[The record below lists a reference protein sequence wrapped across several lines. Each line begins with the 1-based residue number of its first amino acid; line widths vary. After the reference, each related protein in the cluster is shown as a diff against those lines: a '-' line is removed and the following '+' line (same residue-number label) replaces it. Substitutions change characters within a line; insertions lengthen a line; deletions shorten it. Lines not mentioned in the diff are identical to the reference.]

1 MKPLIKICGIA
12 DLNFLNEVIQIN
24 EINYLGFI
32 FYENSPRNV
41 TKDLLNDIKRFDFK
55 DKRPVCVFVNASS
68 EFIKE
73 SISYFKDPLLQFQG
87 NETNQISSSYKKDY
101 WKVIHVKSIE
111 SIDRIEE
118 YPDASAIL
126 LENYKKD
133 QFGGTGESFDWDI
146 VKKANLSQKIVLSGG
161 INVKNVENA
170 IITTIEGLDPASNH
184 PVQQAW
190 IDLQV
195 PQCGYCQSGQIMAAE
210 ALLKANPDPSDEE
223 IDIAMQGHV
232 CRCGTYERI
241 REAINIAA
249 KQTNSSGATA

>member
-41 TKDLLNDIKRFDFK
+41 TQDLLNDIKRFDFK

-73 SISYFKDPLLQFQG
+73 SISYFKDPLLQFHG
-87 NETNQISSSYKKDY
+87 DETNQFCSSFKKDF

-111 SIDRIEE
+111 SIDSIEE

-146 VKKANLSQKIVLSGG
+146 LKKANLSKKIVLSGG
-161 INVKNVENA
+161 INVKNVDNA
-170 IITTIEGLDPASNH
+170 ISTQP
-184 PVQQAW
+184 W
-190 IDLQV
+190 
-195 PQCGYCQSGQIMAAE
+195 C
-210 ALLKANPDPSDEE
+210 
-223 IDIAMQGHV
+223 IDINSGV
-232 CRCGTYERI
+232 ESSIGI
-241 REAINIAA
+241 KNITLVN
-249 KQTNSSGATA
+249 KILEKF

>member
-68 EFIKE
+68 EFIKK
-73 SISYFKDPLLQFQG
+73 SISYFKDPLLQFHG
-87 NETNQISSSYKKDY
+87 DETNQFCSSFQKDF

-146 VKKANLSQKIVLSGG
+146 VKKANLSKKIVLSGG
-161 INVKNVENA
+161 INVKNVDNA
-170 IITTIEGLDPASNH
+170 ISTQP
-184 PVQQAW
+184 W
-190 IDLQV
+190 
-195 PQCGYCQSGQIMAAE
+195 C
-210 ALLKANPDPSDEE
+210 
-223 IDIAMQGHV
+223 IDINSGV
-232 CRCGTYERI
+232 ESSIGI
-241 REAINIAA
+241 KNITLVN
-249 KQTNSSGATA
+249 KILEKF

>member
-12 DLNFLNEVIQIN
+12 DLNFLTEVTQIN

-73 SISYFKDPLLQFQG
+73 SISYFKDPLLQFHG
-87 NETNQISSSYKKDY
+87 DETNQFCSSFKKDF

-146 VKKANLSQKIVLSGG
+146 VKKANLSKKIVLSGG
-161 INVKNVENA
+161 INVKNVDNA
-170 IITTIEGLDPASNH
+170 ISTQP
-184 PVQQAW
+184 W
-190 IDLQV
+190 
-195 PQCGYCQSGQIMAAE
+195 C
-210 ALLKANPDPSDEE
+210 
-223 IDIAMQGHV
+223 IDINSGV
-232 CRCGTYERI
+232 ESSIGI
-241 REAINIAA
+241 KNINLVNKILE
-249 KQTNSSGATA
+249 KF

>member
-73 SISYFKDPLLQFQG
+73 SISYFKDPLLQFHG
-87 NETNQISSSYKKDY
+87 DETNQFCSSFKKDF
-101 WKVIHVKSIE
+101 WKVIHVKSVE

-133 QFGGTGESFDWDI
+133 QFGGTGESFDWNI
-146 VKKANLSQKIVLSGG
+146 VKKANLSKKIVLSGG
-161 INVKNVENA
+161 INVKNVDNA
-170 IITTIEGLDPASNH
+170 ISTQP
-184 PVQQAW
+184 W
-190 IDLQV
+190 
-195 PQCGYCQSGQIMAAE
+195 C
-210 ALLKANPDPSDEE
+210 
-223 IDIAMQGHV
+223 IDINSGV
-232 CRCGTYERI
+232 ESSIGI
-241 REAINIAA
+241 KNITLVN
-249 KQTNSSGATA
+249 KILEKF

>member
-73 SISYFKDPLLQFQG
+73 SISYFKDPLLQFHG
-87 NETNQISSSYKKDY
+87 DETNQFCSSFKKDF

-126 LENYKKD
+126 LENYKKN
-133 QFGGTGESFDWDI
+133 QFGGTGESFDWKI
-146 VKKANLSQKIVLSGG
+146 VEKANLSKKIVLSGG
-161 INVKNVENA
+161 INVKNVDNA
-170 IITTIEGLDPASNH
+170 ISTQP
-184 PVQQAW
+184 W
-190 IDLQV
+190 
-195 PQCGYCQSGQIMAAE
+195 C
-210 ALLKANPDPSDEE
+210 
-223 IDIAMQGHV
+223 IDI
-232 CRCGTYERI
+232 
-241 REAINIAA
+241 
-249 KQTNSSGATA
+249 NSGVESSIGIKDITLVNKILEKF

>member
-73 SISYFKDPLLQFQG
+73 SISYFKDPLLQFHG
-87 NETNQISSSYKKDY
+87 DETNQFCSSFKKDF

-146 VKKANLSQKIVLSGG
+146 VKKANLSKKIVLSGG
-161 INVKNVENA
+161 INVKNVDNA
-170 IITTIEGLDPASNH
+170 ISTQP
-184 PVQQAW
+184 W
-190 IDLQV
+190 
-195 PQCGYCQSGQIMAAE
+195 C
-210 ALLKANPDPSDEE
+210 
-223 IDIAMQGHV
+223 IDINSGV
-232 CRCGTYERI
+232 ESSIGVK
-241 REAINIAA
+241 NITLVN
-249 KQTNSSGATA
+249 KILEKF

>member
-1 MKPLIKICGIA
+1 MKPLIKICGIS

-73 SISYFKDPLLQFQG
+73 SISYFKDPLLQFHG
-87 NETNQISSSYKKDY
+87 DETNQFCSSFKKDF

-133 QFGGTGESFDWDI
+133 QFGGTGESFDWNI
-146 VKKANLSQKIVLSGG
+146 VEKTNLSKKIVLSGG
-161 INVKNVENA
+161 INVKNVDNA
-170 IITTIEGLDPASNH
+170 ISTQP
-184 PVQQAW
+184 W
-190 IDLQV
+190 
-195 PQCGYCQSGQIMAAE
+195 C
-210 ALLKANPDPSDEE
+210 
-223 IDIAMQGHV
+223 IDI
-232 CRCGTYERI
+232 
-241 REAINIAA
+241 
-249 KQTNSSGATA
+249 NSGVESSIGIKDITLVKKILEKF

>member
-41 TKDLLNDIKRFDFK
+41 TKDLLNDIKKFDFK

-73 SISYFKDPLLQFQG
+73 SISYFKDPLLQFHG
-87 NETNQISSSYKKDY
+87 DETNQFCSSFKKDF

-146 VKKANLSQKIVLSGG
+146 VKKANLSKKIVLSGG
-161 INVKNVENA
+161 INVKNVDNA
-170 IITTIEGLDPASNH
+170 ISTQP
-184 PVQQAW
+184 W
-190 IDLQV
+190 
-195 PQCGYCQSGQIMAAE
+195 C
-210 ALLKANPDPSDEE
+210 
-223 IDIAMQGHV
+223 IDINSGV
-232 CRCGTYERI
+232 ESSIGI
-241 REAINIAA
+241 KNITLVN
-249 KQTNSSGATA
+249 KILEKF

>member
-73 SISYFKDPLLQFQG
+73 SISYFKDPLLQFHG
-87 NETNQISSSYKKDY
+87 DETNQFCSSFKKDF

-126 LENYKKD
+126 LENYKKN

-146 VKKANLSQKIVLSGG
+146 VKKANLSKKIVLSGG
-161 INVKNVENA
+161 INVKNVDNA
-170 IITTIEGLDPASNH
+170 ISTQP
-184 PVQQAW
+184 W
-190 IDLQV
+190 
-195 PQCGYCQSGQIMAAE
+195 C
-210 ALLKANPDPSDEE
+210 
-223 IDIAMQGHV
+223 IDINSGV
-232 CRCGTYERI
+232 ESSIGI
-241 REAINIAA
+241 KNITLVN
-249 KQTNSSGATA
+249 KILEKF

>member
-1 MKPLIKICGIA
+1 MKPLIKICGIS

-73 SISYFKDPLLQFQG
+73 SISYFKDPLLQFHG
-87 NETNQISSSYKKDY
+87 DETNQFCSSFKKDF

-133 QFGGTGESFDWDI
+133 QFGGTGESFDWHI
-146 VKKANLSQKIVLSGG
+146 VKKANLSKKIVLSGG
-161 INVKNVENA
+161 INVKNVDNA
-170 IITTIEGLDPASNH
+170 ISTQP
-184 PVQQAW
+184 W
-190 IDLQV
+190 
-195 PQCGYCQSGQIMAAE
+195 C
-210 ALLKANPDPSDEE
+210 
-223 IDIAMQGHV
+223 IDI
-232 CRCGTYERI
+232 
-241 REAINIAA
+241 
-249 KQTNSSGATA
+249 NSGVESSIGIKDITLVNKILEKF

>member
-73 SISYFKDPLLQFQG
+73 SISYFKDPLLQFHG
-87 NETNQISSSYKKDY
+87 DETNQFCSSFKKDF

-133 QFGGTGESFDWDI
+133 QFGGTGESFDWNI
-146 VKKANLSQKIVLSGG
+146 VKKANFSKKIVLSGG
-161 INVKNVENA
+161 INVKNVDNA
-170 IITTIEGLDPASNH
+170 ISTQP
-184 PVQQAW
+184 W
-190 IDLQV
+190 
-195 PQCGYCQSGQIMAAE
+195 C
-210 ALLKANPDPSDEE
+210 
-223 IDIAMQGHV
+223 IDI
-232 CRCGTYERI
+232 
-241 REAINIAA
+241 
-249 KQTNSSGATA
+249 NSGVESSIGIKDITLVKKILEKF

>member
-41 TKDLLNDIKRFDFK
+41 TKDLLNDIKRLDFK

-73 SISYFKDPLLQFQG
+73 SISYFKDPLLQFHG
-87 NETNQISSSYKKDY
+87 DETNQFCSSFKKDF

-111 SIDRIEE
+111 SIDRIED

-126 LENYKKD
+126 FENYKKD

-146 VKKANLSQKIVLSGG
+146 VKKANFSKKIVLSGG
-161 INVKNVENA
+161 INVKNVDNA
-170 IITTIEGLDPASNH
+170 ISTQP
-184 PVQQAW
+184 W
-190 IDLQV
+190 
-195 PQCGYCQSGQIMAAE
+195 C
-210 ALLKANPDPSDEE
+210 
-223 IDIAMQGHV
+223 IDINSGV
-232 CRCGTYERI
+232 ESSIGI
-241 REAINIAA
+241 KNITLVN
-249 KQTNSSGATA
+249 KILEKF

>member
-41 TKDLLNDIKRFDFK
+41 TKNLLNDIKRFDFK

-73 SISYFKDPLLQFQG
+73 SISCFKDPLLQFHG
-87 NETNQISSSYKKDY
+87 DETNQFCSSFQKDF

-146 VKKANLSQKIVLSGG
+146 VKKANLSKKIVLSGG
-161 INVKNVENA
+161 INVKNVDNA
-170 IITTIEGLDPASNH
+170 ISTQP
-184 PVQQAW
+184 W
-190 IDLQV
+190 
-195 PQCGYCQSGQIMAAE
+195 C
-210 ALLKANPDPSDEE
+210 
-223 IDIAMQGHV
+223 IDINSGV
-232 CRCGTYERI
+232 ESSIGI
-241 REAINIAA
+241 KNITLVN
-249 KQTNSSGATA
+249 KILEKF

>member
-1 MKPLIKICGIA
+1 MKPLIKICGIS

-73 SISYFKDPLLQFQG
+73 SISYFKDPLLQFHG
-87 NETNQISSSYKKDY
+87 DETNQFCSSFKKDF

-133 QFGGTGESFDWDI
+133 QFGGTGESFDWNI
-146 VKKANLSQKIVLSGG
+146 VEKANLSKKIVLSGG
-161 INVKNVENA
+161 INVKNVDNA
-170 IITTIEGLDPASNH
+170 ISTQP
-184 PVQQAW
+184 W
-190 IDLQV
+190 
-195 PQCGYCQSGQIMAAE
+195 C
-210 ALLKANPDPSDEE
+210 
-223 IDIAMQGHV
+223 IDINSGV
-232 CRCGTYERI
+232 ESSIGI
-241 REAINIAA
+241 KNITLVN
-249 KQTNSSGATA
+249 KILEKF

>member
-73 SISYFKDPLLQFQG
+73 SISYFKNPLLQFHG
-87 NETNQISSSYKKDY
+87 DETNQFCSSFKRDF

-126 LENYKKD
+126 FENYKKD

-146 VKKANLSQKIVLSGG
+146 VKKANLSKKIVLSGG
-161 INVKNVENA
+161 INVKNVDNA
-170 IITTIEGLDPASNH
+170 ISTQP
-184 PVQQAW
+184 W
-190 IDLQV
+190 
-195 PQCGYCQSGQIMAAE
+195 C
-210 ALLKANPDPSDEE
+210 
-223 IDIAMQGHV
+223 IDINSGV
-232 CRCGTYERI
+232 ESSIGI
-241 REAINIAA
+241 KNITLVN
-249 KQTNSSGATA
+249 KILEKF

>member
-68 EFIKE
+68 EFINE
-73 SISYFKDPLLQFQG
+73 SISYFKDPLLQYHG
-87 NETNQISSSYKKDY
+87 DETNQFCSSFKRDF

-146 VKKANLSQKIVLSGG
+146 VKKANLSK
-161 INVKNVENA
+161 
-170 IITTIEGLDPASNH
+170 
-184 PVQQAW
+184 
-190 IDLQV
+190 
-195 PQCGYCQSGQIMAAE
+195 
-210 ALLKANPDPSDEE
+210 
-223 IDIAMQGHV
+223 
-232 CRCGTYERI
+232 
-241 REAINIAA
+241 
-249 KQTNSSGATA
+249 

>member
-73 SISYFKDPLLQFQG
+73 SISYFKDPLLQFHG
-87 NETNQISSSYKKDY
+87 DETNQFCSSFKKDF

-133 QFGGTGESFDWDI
+133 QFGGTGESFEWDI
-146 VKKANLSQKIVLSGG
+146 VKKANLSKKIVLSGG
-161 INVKNVENA
+161 INVKNVDNA
-170 IITTIEGLDPASNH
+170 ISTQP
-184 PVQQAW
+184 W
-190 IDLQV
+190 
-195 PQCGYCQSGQIMAAE
+195 C
-210 ALLKANPDPSDEE
+210 
-223 IDIAMQGHV
+223 IDINSGV
-232 CRCGTYERI
+232 ESSIGI
-241 REAINIAA
+241 KNITLVN
-249 KQTNSSGATA
+249 KILEKF

>member
-68 EFIKE
+68 EFINE
-73 SISYFKDPLLQFQG
+73 SISYFKDPLLQFHG
-87 NETNQISSSYKKDY
+87 NETNQFCSSFKKDF

-146 VKKANLSQKIVLSGG
+146 VKKANLSKKIVLSGG
-161 INVKNVENA
+161 INVKNVDNA
-170 IITTIEGLDPASNH
+170 ISTQP
-184 PVQQAW
+184 W
-190 IDLQV
+190 
-195 PQCGYCQSGQIMAAE
+195 C
-210 ALLKANPDPSDEE
+210 
-223 IDIAMQGHV
+223 IDINSGV
-232 CRCGTYERI
+232 ESSIGI
-241 REAINIAA
+241 KNITLVN
-249 KQTNSSGATA
+249 KILEKF

>member
-73 SISYFKDPLLQFQG
+73 SISYFKEPLLQFHG
-87 NETNQISSSYKKDY
+87 DETNQFCSSFKKDF

-133 QFGGTGESFDWDI
+133 QFGGTGESFNWDI
-146 VKKANLSQKIVLSGG
+146 VKKANFSKKIVLSGG
-161 INVKNVENA
+161 INVKNVDNA
-170 IITTIEGLDPASNH
+170 ISTQP
-184 PVQQAW
+184 W
-190 IDLQV
+190 
-195 PQCGYCQSGQIMAAE
+195 C
-210 ALLKANPDPSDEE
+210 
-223 IDIAMQGHV
+223 IDI
-232 CRCGTYERI
+232 
-241 REAINIAA
+241 
-249 KQTNSSGATA
+249 NSGVESSICIKDITLVNKILEKF

>member
-1 MKPLIKICGIA
+1 MKPLIKICGIS

-73 SISYFKDPLLQFQG
+73 SISYFKDPLLQFHG
-87 NETNQISSSYKKDY
+87 DETNQFCSSFKKDF

-133 QFGGTGESFDWDI
+133 QFGGTGESFDWNI
-146 VKKANLSQKIVLSGG
+146 VEKTNLSKKIVLSGG
-161 INVKNVENA
+161 INVKNVDNA
-170 IITTIEGLDPASNH
+170 ISTQP
-184 PVQQAW
+184 W
-190 IDLQV
+190 
-195 PQCGYCQSGQIMAAE
+195 C
-210 ALLKANPDPSDEE
+210 
-223 IDIAMQGHV
+223 IDI
-232 CRCGTYERI
+232 
-241 REAINIAA
+241 
-249 KQTNSSGATA
+249 NSGVESSIGIKDITLVEKILEKF

>member
-1 MKPLIKICGIA
+1 MKPLIKICGIS

-68 EFIKE
+68 EYIME
-73 SISYFKDPLLQFQG
+73 SISYFKNPILQFHG
-87 NETNQISSSYKKDY
+87 NETNQFCSSFKKDF

-111 SIDRIEE
+111 SIDSIEE

-146 VKKANLSQKIVLSGG
+146 VKKANLSKKIVLSGG
-161 INVKNVENA
+161 INVKNVDNA
-170 IITTIEGLDPASNH
+170 ISTQP
-184 PVQQAW
+184 W
-190 IDLQV
+190 
-195 PQCGYCQSGQIMAAE
+195 C
-210 ALLKANPDPSDEE
+210 
-223 IDIAMQGHV
+223 IDINSGV
-232 CRCGTYERI
+232 ESSIGI
-241 REAINIAA
+241 KNITLVN
-249 KQTNSSGATA
+249 KILEKF

>member
-68 EFIKE
+68 EFVKE
-73 SISYFKDPLLQFQG
+73 SISYFKDPLLQFHG
-87 NETNQISSSYKKDY
+87 DETNQFCSSFQKDF

-146 VKKANLSQKIVLSGG
+146 VKKANLSKKIVLSGG
-161 INVKNVENA
+161 INVKNVDNA
-170 IITTIEGLDPASNH
+170 ISTQP
-184 PVQQAW
+184 W
-190 IDLQV
+190 
-195 PQCGYCQSGQIMAAE
+195 C
-210 ALLKANPDPSDEE
+210 
-223 IDIAMQGHV
+223 IDINSGV
-232 CRCGTYERI
+232 ESSIGI
-241 REAINIAA
+241 KNINLVNKILE
-249 KQTNSSGATA
+249 KF

>member
-41 TKDLLNDIKRFDFK
+41 TRDLLNDIKRFDFK

-73 SISYFKDPLLQFQG
+73 SISYFKDPLLQFHG
-87 NETNQISSSYKKDY
+87 DETNQFCSSFKKDF

-146 VKKANLSQKIVLSGG
+146 VKKANLSKKIVLSGG
-161 INVKNVENA
+161 INVKNVDNA
-170 IITTIEGLDPASNH
+170 ISTQP
-184 PVQQAW
+184 W
-190 IDLQV
+190 
-195 PQCGYCQSGQIMAAE
+195 C
-210 ALLKANPDPSDEE
+210 
-223 IDIAMQGHV
+223 IDINSGV
-232 CRCGTYERI
+232 ESSIGI
-241 REAINIAA
+241 KNITLVN
-249 KQTNSSGATA
+249 KILEKF

>member
-12 DLNFLNEVIQIN
+12 DFNFLNEVIQIN

-32 FYENSPRNV
+32 FYEKSPRNV
-41 TKDLLNDIKRFDFK
+41 TKDFLNDIKRFDFK

-73 SISYFKDPLLQFQG
+73 SISYFKDPLLQFHG
-87 NETNQISSSYKKDY
+87 DETNQFCSSFQKDF
-101 WKVIHVKSIE
+101 WKVIHVKSTE

-146 VKKANLSQKIVLSGG
+146 VKKSNLLKKIVLSGG
-161 INVKNVENA
+161 INVKNVDNA
-170 IITTIEGLDPASNH
+170 ISTQP
-184 PVQQAW
+184 W
-190 IDLQV
+190 
-195 PQCGYCQSGQIMAAE
+195 C
-210 ALLKANPDPSDEE
+210 
-223 IDIAMQGHV
+223 IDINSGV
-232 CRCGTYERI
+232 ESSIGI
-241 REAINIAA
+241 KNINLVNKILE
-249 KQTNSSGATA
+249 KF

>member
-73 SISYFKDPLLQFQG
+73 SISYFKDPLLQFHG
-87 NETNQISSSYKKDY
+87 DETNQFCSSFQKDF

-133 QFGGTGESFDWDI
+133 QFGGTGESFDWNI
-146 VKKANLSQKIVLSGG
+146 VKKANFSKKIVLSGG
-161 INVKNVENA
+161 INVKNVDNA
-170 IITTIEGLDPASNH
+170 ISTQP
-184 PVQQAW
+184 W
-190 IDLQV
+190 
-195 PQCGYCQSGQIMAAE
+195 C
-210 ALLKANPDPSDEE
+210 
-223 IDIAMQGHV
+223 IDINSGV
-232 CRCGTYERI
+232 ESSIGI
-241 REAINIAA
+241 KNITLVN
-249 KQTNSSGATA
+249 KILEKF

>member
-73 SISYFKDPLLQFQG
+73 SISYFKDPLLQFHG
-87 NETNQISSSYKKDY
+87 NETNQFCSSFKKDF

-126 LENYKKD
+126 LENYKKN
-133 QFGGTGESFDWDI
+133 QFGGTGESFDWNI
-146 VKKANLSQKIVLSGG
+146 VEKANLSKKIVLSGG
-161 INVKNVENA
+161 INVKNVDNA
-170 IITTIEGLDPASNH
+170 ISTQP
-184 PVQQAW
+184 W
-190 IDLQV
+190 
-195 PQCGYCQSGQIMAAE
+195 C
-210 ALLKANPDPSDEE
+210 
-223 IDIAMQGHV
+223 IDINSGV
-232 CRCGTYERI
+232 ESSVGI
-241 REAINIAA
+241 KNITLVN
-249 KQTNSSGATA
+249 KILEKF

>member
-1 MKPLIKICGIA
+1 MKPLIKICGIS

-73 SISYFKDPLLQFQG
+73 SISYFKDPLLQFHG
-87 NETNQISSSYKKDY
+87 DETNQFCSSFKKDF

-133 QFGGTGESFDWDI
+133 QFGGTGESFNWDI
-146 VKKANLSQKIVLSGG
+146 VKKANFSKKIVLSGG
-161 INVKNVENA
+161 INLKNVDNA
-170 IITTIEGLDPASNH
+170 ISTQP
-184 PVQQAW
+184 W
-190 IDLQV
+190 
-195 PQCGYCQSGQIMAAE
+195 C
-210 ALLKANPDPSDEE
+210 
-223 IDIAMQGHV
+223 IDINSGV
-232 CRCGTYERI
+232 ESSIGI
-241 REAINIAA
+241 KNITLVN
-249 KQTNSSGATA
+249 KILEKF

>member
-1 MKPLIKICGIA
+1 MKPLIKICGIS

-55 DKRPVCVFVNASS
+55 DKRPVCVFVNASF

-73 SISYFKDPLLQFQG
+73 SISYFKDPLLQFHG
-87 NETNQISSSYKKDY
+87 DETNQFCSSFKKDF

-111 SIDRIEE
+111 CIDRIEE

-146 VKKANLSQKIVLSGG
+146 VKKANLSKKIVLSGG
-161 INVKNVENA
+161 INVKNVDNA
-170 IITTIEGLDPASNH
+170 ISTQP
-184 PVQQAW
+184 W
-190 IDLQV
+190 
-195 PQCGYCQSGQIMAAE
+195 C
-210 ALLKANPDPSDEE
+210 
-223 IDIAMQGHV
+223 IDINSGV
-232 CRCGTYERI
+232 ESSIGI
-241 REAINIAA
+241 KNITLVN
-249 KQTNSSGATA
+249 KILEKF

>member
-68 EFIKE
+68 EYIKE
-73 SISYFKDPLLQFQG
+73 SISYFKDPLLQFHG
-87 NETNQISSSYKKDY
+87 DETNEFCSSFKKDF
-101 WKVIHVKSIE
+101 WKVIHVKSVE

-146 VKKANLSQKIVLSGG
+146 VKKANLSKKIVLSGG
-161 INVKNVENA
+161 INVKNVDNA
-170 IITTIEGLDPASNH
+170 ISTQP
-184 PVQQAW
+184 W
-190 IDLQV
+190 
-195 PQCGYCQSGQIMAAE
+195 C
-210 ALLKANPDPSDEE
+210 
-223 IDIAMQGHV
+223 IDINSGV
-232 CRCGTYERI
+232 ESSIGI
-241 REAINIAA
+241 KNITLVN
-249 KQTNSSGATA
+249 KILEKF

>member
-73 SISYFKDPLLQFQG
+73 SISYFKDPLLQFHG
-87 NETNQISSSYKKDY
+87 DETNQFCSSFKKDF

-111 SIDRIEE
+111 SINRIEE
-118 YPDASAIL
+118 YPDASALL

-146 VKKANLSQKIVLSGG
+146 VKKANLSKKIVLSGG
-161 INVKNVENA
+161 INVKNVDNA
-170 IITTIEGLDPASNH
+170 ISTQP
-184 PVQQAW
+184 W
-190 IDLQV
+190 
-195 PQCGYCQSGQIMAAE
+195 C
-210 ALLKANPDPSDEE
+210 
-223 IDIAMQGHV
+223 IDINSGV
-232 CRCGTYERI
+232 ESSIGI
-241 REAINIAA
+241 KNITLVN
-249 KQTNSSGATA
+249 KILEKF

>member
-73 SISYFKDPLLQFQG
+73 SISYFKNPLLQFHG
-87 NETNQISSSYKKDY
+87 DETNQFCSSFKKDF

-146 VKKANLSQKIVLSGG
+146 VKKANLSKKIVLSGG
-161 INVKNVENA
+161 INVKNVDNA
-170 IITTIEGLDPASNH
+170 ISTQP
-184 PVQQAW
+184 W
-190 IDLQV
+190 
-195 PQCGYCQSGQIMAAE
+195 C
-210 ALLKANPDPSDEE
+210 
-223 IDIAMQGHV
+223 IDINSGV
-232 CRCGTYERI
+232 ESSIGI
-241 REAINIAA
+241 KNITLVN
-249 KQTNSSGATA
+249 KILEKF

>member
-1 MKPLIKICGIA
+1 MKPLIKICGIS

-73 SISYFKDPLLQFQG
+73 SISYFKDPLLQFHG
-87 NETNQISSSYKKDY
+87 NETNQFCSSFKKDF

-126 LENYKKD
+126 FENYKKD

-146 VKKANLSQKIVLSGG
+146 VKKANLSKKIVLSGG
-161 INVKNVENA
+161 INVKNVDNA
-170 IITTIEGLDPASNH
+170 ISTQP
-184 PVQQAW
+184 W
-190 IDLQV
+190 
-195 PQCGYCQSGQIMAAE
+195 C
-210 ALLKANPDPSDEE
+210 
-223 IDIAMQGHV
+223 IDINSGV
-232 CRCGTYERI
+232 ESSIGI
-241 REAINIAA
+241 KNITLVN
-249 KQTNSSGATA
+249 KILEKF